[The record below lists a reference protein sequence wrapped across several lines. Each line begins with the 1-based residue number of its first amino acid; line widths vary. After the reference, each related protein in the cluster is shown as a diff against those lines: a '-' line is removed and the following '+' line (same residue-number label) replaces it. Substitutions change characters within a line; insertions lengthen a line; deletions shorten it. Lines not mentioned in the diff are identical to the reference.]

1 MSTSIRLVLITLFAG
16 FALPAV
22 ADDNVWFGVKA
33 GTLGLGVEATWRPIR
48 YLDFR
53 IGANNFSYDDNGFE
67 AGIDYDTELDLQ
79 SVYAT
84 ANLRPPLSPFRFTAG
99 IVSNGNELNLASRS
113 TSSFD
118 IGGSTFT
125 SAQVGQL
132 QGGIQ
137 FDSVAPY
144 AGVGFDFRLFDTL
157 GLNLDLGVLFQGTPQ
172 ASLQA
177 TGPIANDPIFQ
188 AELALEQQELQDSV
202 DEYELYP
209 VVSLGFSFNF

>member
-1 MSTSIRLVLITLFAG
+1 MSASIRLVLVACFASL
-16 FALPAV
+16 ALPAA
-22 ADDNVWFGVKA
+22 ADDNIWLGVKA
-33 GTLGLGVEATWRPIR
+33 GTLGLGVEATWRPSR

-53 IGANNFSYDDNGFE
+53 LGANKFSYDDNGSE

-79 SVYAT
+79 SLYAT

-99 IVSNGNELNLASRS
+99 VVSNGNELNLASRTTS
-113 TSSFD
+113 TFD

-132 QGGIQ
+132 QGGIE
-137 FDSVAPY
+137 FDDIVPY
-144 AGVGFDFRLFDTL
+144 AGIGFDFRLFDTL

-172 ASLQA
+172 ATLVA
-177 TGPIANDPIFQ
+177 TGPIASDPLFQ

-209 VVSLGFSFNF
+209 VISLGFSFNF

>member
-1 MSTSIRLVLITLFAG
+1 MSTSFRLVLATLFASI
-16 FALPAV
+16 ALPAM
-22 ADDNVWFGVKA
+22 ADDNIWFGVKA

-53 IGANNFSYDDNGFE
+53 IGANKFSYDDNGSE

-79 SVYAT
+79 SFYAT

-113 TSSFD
+113 TSTFD

-137 FDSVAPY
+137 FDSVSPY

-157 GLNLDLGVLFQGTPQ
+157 GLNLDVGVLFQGTPQ
-172 ASLQA
+172 ASLRA
-177 TGPIANDPIFQ
+177 TGPIANDPTFLT
-188 AELALEQQELQDSV
+188 ELALEQQELQNSV

>member
-1 MSTSIRLVLITLFAG
+1 MSPSIRLILVTLAAG
-16 FALPAV
+16 LALPAA
-22 ADDNVWFGVKA
+22 ADDNVWLGVKA
-33 GTLGLGVEATWRPIR
+33 GTLGLGVEATWRPSR
-48 YLDFR
+48 YLDLR
-53 IGANNFSYDDNGFE
+53 IGANKFSYDDNGSE

-79 SVYAT
+79 SLYAT

-113 TSSFD
+113 TSTFE

-132 QGGIQ
+132 QGGIE

-144 AGVGFDFRLFDTL
+144 AGIGFDFRLFDTL
-157 GLNLDLGVLFQGTPQ
+157 GFNLDAGVLFQGTPQ
-172 ASLQA
+172 ASLRA
-177 TGPIANDPIFQ
+177 TGPIANDPLFQ
-188 AELALEQQELQDSV
+188 TELALEQQELQDSV